1 MNCVSLL
8 NKMPG
13 SVGYILLNDLNDLS
27 FLNISPARKWMTNLK
42 ISHLFCQHASVQLKP
57 WIETFS
63 QRQNN
68 MFQSRLTFIETVIF
82 SNTK

>member
-27 FLNISPARKWMTNLK
+27 FLNISPARK
-42 ISHLFCQHASVQLKP
+42 
-57 WIETFS
+57 
-63 QRQNN
+63 
-68 MFQSRLTFIETVIF
+68 
-82 SNTK
+82 